1 MLYTHVVFMCRVA
14 QKVIWELAKKKKI
27 EIQHVDK
34 TVLERL
40 SGNKPHQV
48 GYRSGRIILQC
59 LALRVL

>member
-1 MLYTHVVFMCRVA
+1 MCRVA
-14 QKVIWELAKKKKI
+14 QKVMWELAKKKKV

-48 GYRSGRIILQC
+48 SQPMITVSYGMCMRSLIPLH
-59 LALRVL
+59 